1 MLIKW
6 INLFFLTFSY
16 SCILLLTNC
25 THQAY
30 PPSMQ
35 SNYSGVEK
43 TRYEASSNI
52 LKQSLFNGKDRTI
65 SEEGIQQILNSE
77 IVLPDTIRIALLNY
91 SSNSISR
98 YYDAYWNNEDYL
110 KLQQEYIDVLEQ
122 SLKEVPNVK
131 KIILMP
137 KIIIGDQPNIFT
149 LRESAVRL
157 QADLLFIFS
166 INSDIY
172 HKYKVFKKNEVK
184 AYATCES
191 LLMDIRTG
199 IIPHSE
205 VITKDHLA
213 FKSDVDI
220 DNNELKKR
228 AEKLAVLLTLEDIGK
243 KLMVF
248 LKQ

>member
-1 MLIKW
+1 MVIDHKLNI
-6 INLFFLTFSY
+6 LFYL
-16 SCILLLTNC
+16 CGLLLLTSC
-25 THQAY
+25 GHQTY
-30 PPSMQ
+30 PGNGNRPE
-35 SNYSGVEK
+35 SNYEQA
-43 TRYEASSNI
+43 TYQNTPT
-52 LKQSLFNGKDRTI
+52 LKQSLFNSKDRTI
-65 SEEGIQQILNSE
+65 SEIGIQQILNSK

-91 SSNSISR
+91 SPNSISR
-98 YYDAYWNNEDYL
+98 YYDAYWNNEAYL
-110 KLQQEYIDVLEQ
+110 KLQQAYIDAIKTQLN
-122 SLKEVPNVK
+122 EVPSVK

-137 KIIIGDQPNIFT
+137 KLMLEANPTIFT

-172 HKYKVFKKNEVK
+172 QKYKVFKKDDIK

-205 VITKDHLA
+205 VITKDFLTQ
-213 FKSDVDI
+213 KSDKDLG
-220 DNNELKKR
+220 NNDLKKR
-228 AEKLAVLLTLEDIGK
+228 AEQAAVLLTLEEIGE
-243 KLMVF
+243 KLTNF